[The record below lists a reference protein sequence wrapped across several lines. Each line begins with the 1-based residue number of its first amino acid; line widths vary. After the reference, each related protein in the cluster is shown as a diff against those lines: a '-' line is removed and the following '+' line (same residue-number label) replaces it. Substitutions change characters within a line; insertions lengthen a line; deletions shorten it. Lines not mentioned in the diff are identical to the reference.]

1 MERLKRR
8 RAVVAAATTLAAA
21 VVAVS
26 ATPAF
31 AGEVTGK
38 GKPTAAPAHANSIC
52 AFSGQNDGN
61 PPPGRT
67 AAHVQSWGQIPKE
80 GVPPTP
86 GRDFLRTVGSHPG
99 DACNG
104 HTGFLA
110 GGGGE

>member
-8 RAVVAAATTLAAA
+8 RAAVAAATTLAAA

-31 AGEVTGK
+31 AGEVTGN
-38 GKPTAAPAHANSIC
+38 GKPTAMRAHANSIC
-52 AFSGQNDGN
+52 SFSGQNDGN

-67 AAHVQSWGQIPKE
+67 AAHVQSWGQTPKE
-80 GVPPTP
+80 V
-86 GRDFLRTVGSHPG
+86 RDALATEGSHPG

-104 HTGFLA
+104 RTGFLA
-110 GGGGE
+110 GLPPGASRT